1 MEKEK
6 PIVILISK
14 NLVFLPRIEA
24 AAGSTMAVK
33 RALTVDDASNL
44 QDTLN
49 IKFVLLDLEFEEQVW
64 AEVLKSIST
73 GNKEPEIIAYGPH
86 ENTQLMDLAISLGC
100 KEALPKGVFV
110 NRLRRILHPE
120 KN

>member
-1 MEKEK
+1 MDNKAYALL
-6 PIVILISK
+6 VSN
-14 NLVFLPRIEA
+14 NLMFLPRIEA

-44 QDTLN
+44 LDTLN
-49 IKFVLLDLEFEEQVW
+49 IKFVLIDLEFEEQVW
-64 AEVLKSIST
+64 TEVLKSIST
-73 GNKEPEIIAYGPH
+73 GNKKPEIIAYGPH